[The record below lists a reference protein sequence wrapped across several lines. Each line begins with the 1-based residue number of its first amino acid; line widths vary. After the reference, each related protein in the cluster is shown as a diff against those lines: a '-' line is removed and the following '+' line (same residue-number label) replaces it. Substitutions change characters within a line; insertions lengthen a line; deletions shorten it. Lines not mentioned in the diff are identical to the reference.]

1 MRGTLLLGHLP
12 LKSWSHQREPGS
24 CPVLPMAVLLPARDS
39 DDCLGAAQWI
49 RVQANGFTCWL
60 QSLNR
65 QGLAFVAPR
74 MFSLLEIINGVLGT
88 EPSNNSSIH
97 FGQGKNGRKNGCDY
111 HHEAHDMSKKNTSK
125 GKRSSAFSEVSIV
138 RPAFLCHLWLFRV
151 HPECMI

>member
-1 MRGTLLLGHLP
+1 
-12 LKSWSHQREPGS
+12 
-24 CPVLPMAVLLPARDS
+24 MAVLLPARDS

-88 EPSNNSSIH
+88 EPSNSSSIH
-97 FGQGKNGRKNGCDY
+97 LGQGKNGRKNGCDY

-125 GKRSSAFSEVSIV
+125 GKRSSAFFQKLVLSVLHSFV
-138 RPAFLCHLWLFRV
+138 TSGLWLFRV